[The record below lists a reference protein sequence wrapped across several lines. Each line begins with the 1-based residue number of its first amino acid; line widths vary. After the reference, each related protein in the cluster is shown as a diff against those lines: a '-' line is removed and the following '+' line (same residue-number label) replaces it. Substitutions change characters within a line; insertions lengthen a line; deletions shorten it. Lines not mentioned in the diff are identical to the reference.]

1 MKPLNSDI
9 LLHIAISV
17 SKEKEPGHSAW
28 DIKADYSIK
37 KGQTTFYLHI

>member
-17 SKEKEPGHSAW
+17 AKEKEPELSVW
-28 DIKADYSIK
+28 DIKADCSIK
-37 KGQTTFYLHI
+37 TGQTTFTYI